1 MQDTALLK
9 KRHICAFFL
18 RASVSVHDRFDFFL
32 YTYLISDF
40 IEGAMSFWL
49 LFLESMQ
56 FFFLS
61 FSFQDGRWVKNIV
74 VYLNSYNSF
83 NNKICL

>member
-1 MQDTALLK
+1 MTEKKQMQDTALLK
-9 KRHICAFFL
+9 KDTFVHFL
-18 RASVSVHDRFDFFL
+18 RASVSVHDRLDFFL

-56 FFFLS
+56 FFFSLVFLPRRQMGQKYCS
-61 FSFQDGRWVKNIV
+61 LFK
-74 VYLNSYNSF
+74 
-83 NNKICL
+83 

>member
-1 MQDTALLK
+1 MTEKNKLLYWK
-9 KRHICAFFL
+9 KDKFVHFFL
-18 RASVSVHDRFDFFL
+18 RASVSVHDRLDFFL

-56 FFFLS
+56 FFFS
-61 FSFQDGRWVKNIV
+61 RFPSKTADG
-74 VYLNSYNSF
+74 S
-83 NNKICL
+83 KIL